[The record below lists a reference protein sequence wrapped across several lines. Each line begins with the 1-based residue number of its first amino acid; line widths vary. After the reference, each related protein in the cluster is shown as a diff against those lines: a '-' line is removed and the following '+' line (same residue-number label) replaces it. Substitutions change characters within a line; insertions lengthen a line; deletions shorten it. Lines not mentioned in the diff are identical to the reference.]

1 MSHTINVERIKQNVD
16 VLLEL
21 KKSHPDKE
29 LLKSYSGWG
38 GLRDG
43 MYTPSIYHSI
53 KNKVSDYELSSIKKT
68 FSSAY
73 FTPANL
79 VSFIYKIL
87 DKLNC
92 QPKRIL
98 EPSAGSGAFIEHMPL
113 MMRSNAEIHAVE
125 TDIVSCQLLTSLY
138 PDVHVHQLGFE
149 QFNHGNF
156 DLVIGNPPYGQIYL
170 KDDVHSDLTRFSIHH
185 YFVAKSMRLLND
197 NGLLAMVVPRYFLDN
212 PKKHVRDI
220 IAKEGG
226 ALLAAFRLPDNLFQ
240 DAKVTV
246 DIVIL
251 KKSAVTG
258 SNEWLTVQR
267 VGSGDR
273 SAYLNSYFF
282 SHKNHVRGK
291 LKFINVYGRTEIS
304 CKQITT

>member
-1 MSHTINVERIKQNVD
+1 MSHMINVERIKKNVD
-16 VLLEL
+16 IILEL
-21 KKSHPDKE
+21 KKDQPNME

-43 MYTPSIYHSI
+43 MYTPSIYHAI
-53 KNKVSDYELSSIKKT
+53 KNTMSDDELSSIKKT
-68 FSSAY
+68 FRSAY
-73 FTPANL
+73 YTPANL
-79 VSFIYKIL
+79 VNFIYKVL

-98 EPSAGSGAFIEHMPL
+98 EPSAGSGAFIEHMPH

-125 TDIVSCQLLTSLY
+125 TDNISCQLLSSLY
-138 PDVHVHQLGFE
+138 PDLHIHRLGFE

-156 DLVIGNPPYGQIYL
+156 DLIIGNPPYGQIYL
-170 KDDVHSDLTRFSIHH
+170 KDRCHSDLTQFSIHH
-185 YFVAKSMRLLND
+185 YFVAKSMRLLNN

-212 PKKHVRDI
+212 PKKHVREI

-226 ALLAAFRLPDNLFQ
+226 SLIAAFRLPDNLFQ

-251 KKSAVTG
+251 RKSAIG
-258 SNEWLTVQR
+258 SDEWLTVRQ
-267 VGSGDR
+267 VGSGKK
-273 SAYLNSYFF
+273 SAYLNNYFF

-304 CKQITT
+304 CKQIIT